1 VTRKLS
7 NIVVLCACVLGMSA
21 ALVGQN
27 SSVSHGIRG
36 YLDPKTGA
44 FHPIPVVEDS
54 DAEAAPAVVT
64 YGGKFVFKFTITVA
78 ATISATAKIACSADA
93 SVTDINGAS
102 YNFFDETASALA
114 TRSGTTATCTVN
126 IPYSWKL
133 ASGSTDMVSLSYV
146 ISAPSEIS
154 VATDAYPNRLSTASI
169 TSIKVPL
176 NGATTTET
184 ITAKF

>member
-7 NIVVLCACVLGMSA
+7 NIAGR
-21 ALVGQN
+21 
-27 SSVSHGIRG
+27 GIQG

-44 FHPIPVVEDS
+44 FHPIPAVEQS
-54 DAEAAPAVVT
+54 DAEPPATVT

-78 ATISATAKIACSADA
+78 ATISATAKIACTASAD
-93 SVTDINGAS
+93 VTDINGAS

-133 ASGSTDMVSLSYV
+133 ASGGSDMVSLSYV

-154 VATDAYPNRLSTASI
+154 TATDAYPNRISSASL